1 LDRLFK
7 DKPYLEEARLFLQTV
22 WAAFPS
28 ESILGLTYDVLYTAK
43 GDLRKGERPVWIT
56 REGLA
61 EFFEEGLHSLQARN
75 DAPDESGNIYFR
87 PAARKRVIIDSVNAN
102 RYRTGTLDELTVVNS
117 IWCDIDCAARG
128 IDYDRAFGVL
138 RDMQASIIWFT
149 GGGLQAIWIADK
161 LIDVSSSDL
170 AREFKARALA
180 FLLPRFKAE
189 GIEVDTSVHDATRM
203 LRLVGFKNKKPSR
216 KGAVATILHFEPD
229 RRLAYEDFMRIEL
242 PKPVAP
248 IGGTGSSED
257 YVTFVNKSVND
268 GKQGDELYFVSG
280 EFVAR
285 LIKREQPVERHP
297 ALVKVAASAAK
308 AGIPMAAL
316 IQHLRPLAV
325 EWFSKTGEQRR
336 AFGELDS
343 LVAWAYQNVEQ
354 GVGSDRYAV
363 RLTENGFEL
372 VDDAVRRY
380 RKPIDIDSLKQDS
393 SHAPVIVESGEPE
406 QAEDEPI
413 PLRQIRAELPSVI
426 GVFLDTVRRR
436 GEIGRTLLIKAPLGS
451 GKTHSVWVE
460 LHKRALADDKFKA
473 VFYGLFTYS
482 KEQWRA
488 YLADFG
494 LKPDDVFYFEARNG
508 NKGSA
513 GYCAFHEEA
522 EQVANKGYRVFDALC
537 LRCPHLVECQQSW
550 YLSQKEAAEKAQLV
564 YARHNH
570 ALMLFELSEGRNA
583 VVIDESIVDLIEAPI
598 QLSFDDFAD
607 ANNHFLRV
615 NSPDAYQACDSL
627 LRALRAVLAATP
639 TKSTRYLDYEKH
651 VRDGRWIVEQL
662 LNYIEGEDVAAKQA
676 LLDLALEQS
685 DDFFD
690 ELHPIINAQN
700 NTAIIDVENLPRR
713 FLSTFVR
720 LLRIEYGLWKAGHKD
735 WNSRLFAFNNRFQV
749 YPLPSIGVERASKAI
764 VIDGTGDPSVYDG
777 HIKTKDGKKL
787 ERREM
792 RVYAPVAPQIAKV
805 VQFADASFS
814 KSSLMSNFA
823 KADELSD
830 SDKGLVGLIPEA
842 LKQGLKG
849 RGDIMTSKVLLVCY
863 KPLKAQVKKLIAGD
877 PILKALSRKGALVVE
892 HFGNLRGRNDF
903 ADFHCVL
910 IVGTPR
916 IPEAELLMRAKAR
929 YHEDPNPIGVQR
941 VMRAR
946 PYKGTRK
953 VSLQFDY
960 ADERLAEIAYRL
972 VDDEIRQCAERIRP
986 NVPDLLKKRGKLIL
1000 LLTNFPTSYRVDELH
1015 LLTDVLFEEK
1025 IEEQLSLLPKPLHEY
1040 SGEELIKQLQ
1050 ETGLRNREA
1059 IRKALQERGLTKRRP
1074 RYQTRNSHHRELAK
1088 TLIES
1093 VMRREREE
1101 AASCGRPYEER
1112 SVLAWMH
1119 YCAQHIEGFSLTWHS
1134 TSAIVKELLNNF
1146 ETTG

>member
-7 DKPYLEEARLFLQTV
+7 DKPYLDEARLFLQAV
-22 WAAFPS
+22 WAAFPP
-28 ESILGLTYDVLYTAK
+28 ESILGLTYDVLYNSK
-43 GDLRKGERPVWIT
+43 GDLRKGERPVWLT
-56 REGLA
+56 RAGLA
-61 EFFEEGLHSLQARN
+61 EFFEEGLPSLQTRN
-75 DAPDESGNIYFR
+75 ESQDESGNIYFR

-117 IWCDIDCAARG
+117 IWCDIDCVARG

-149 GGGLQAIWIADK
+149 GGGLQAIWLTDK

-203 LRLVGFKNKKPSR
+203 LRLVGFRNKKPSR
-216 KGAVATILHFEPD
+216 KGAFATILHFEPD
-229 RRLAYEDFMRIEL
+229 RRLAYADFMRIEL
-242 PKPVAP
+242 PKPAQP
-248 IGGTGSSED
+248 IGGNGGRDD
-257 YVTFVNKSVND
+257 YVTFVNNPVND
-268 GKQGDELYFVSG
+268 GKQSDALYFVSG

-325 EWFSKTGEQRR
+325 EWFGKTGEQRR

-343 LVAWAYQNVEQ
+343 LVAWAYQNVEH
-354 GVGSDRYAV
+354 GVSSDRYAV

-380 RKPIDIDSLKQDS
+380 RKPIDIDSLRLDS
-393 SHAPVIVESGEPE
+393 GQAHAIVEREDPE
-406 QAEDEPI
+406 QAEEDLI

-426 GVFLDTVRRR
+426 GNFIDATRRR
-436 GEIGRTLLIKAPLGS
+436 GEIGRTMLIKAPLGS

-473 VFYGLFTYS
+473 VFYGLFTYT

-494 LKPDDVFYFEARNG
+494 LQPDDVFYFEARNG
-508 NKGSA
+508 RKGSI

-522 EQVANKGYRVFDALC
+522 EQVANKGYRVFDTLC
-537 LRCPHLVECQQSW
+537 MRCPHLSECQHNW
-550 YLSQKEAAEKAQLV
+550 YLSQKEAAENAQLV

-570 ALMLFELSEGRNA
+570 ALMLFELSDGRDV

-598 QLSFDDFAD
+598 RLGFDDFAD

-639 TKSTRYLDYEKH
+639 SKSTKYLDYEKH
-651 VRDGRWIVEQL
+651 VRDGRWVVEQL
-662 LNYIEGEDVAAKQA
+662 LNYIEGEDMAEKQA
-676 LLDLALEQS
+676 VLELALEQS

-690 ELHPIINAQN
+690 ELHPIINSQN
-700 NTAIIDVENLPRR
+700 NTAIIDVDNLPRR
-713 FLSTFVR
+713 YLSTFIR
-720 LLRIEYGLWKAGHKD
+720 LLRSEYGLWKAGHKD

-749 YPLPSIGVERASKAI
+749 YPLPSIGVDRTTKAI
-764 VIDGTGDPSVYDG
+764 IIDGTGDPKVYDG
-777 HIKTKDGKKL
+777 HIRTKDGKKL

-792 RVYAPVAPQIAKV
+792 RVYAPAAPQVAKV

-814 KSSLMSNFA
+814 KSSLAQNFT
-823 KADELSD
+823 KAEETGE
-830 SDKGLVGLIPEA
+830 SDKSLIRLIPEA
-842 LKQGLKG
+842 MKQGLKG
-849 RGDIMTSKVLLVCY
+849 RGDIMTSKVLIVCY
-863 KPLKAQVKKLIAGD
+863 KPIKAQVRKLIDAD
-877 PILKALSRKGALVVE
+877 PVLKALSRKGALVVE
-892 HFGNLRGRNDF
+892 HFGNLRGRNDY
-903 ADFHCVL
+903 ADFDCAL

-916 IPEAELLMRAKAR
+916 IPEAELIMRAKAR
-929 YHEDPNPIGVQR
+929 FHEDPNLIGVQR
-941 VMRAR
+941 VTRAR
-946 PYKGTRK
+946 AYKGTRK
-953 VSLQFDY
+953 ASLLFDY
-960 ADERLAEIAYRL
+960 ADDRLSEINYKL
-972 VDDEIRQCAERIRP
+972 IDDEIRQCAERIRP

-1000 LLTNFPTSYRVDELH
+1000 LLTNFPTSYRVNELH

-1025 IEEQLSLLPKPLHEY
+1025 VDEHLSLLPRPLVEY
-1040 SGEELIKQLQ
+1040 SGEELIKLLQ
-1050 ETGLRNREA
+1050 EAGLQNREA
-1059 IRKALQERGLTKRRP
+1059 IRKVLQERGLTRRRP
-1074 RYQTRNSHHRELAK
+1074 RYKTRNSNHRELAK

-1093 VMRREREE
+1093 VMRREMDE
-1101 AASCGRPYEER
+1101 AAASGKPYEGR
-1112 SVLAWMH
+1112 SISGWMH
-1119 YCAQHIEGFSLTWHS
+1119 FCAQQIEGFSLTWHS
-1134 TSAIVKELLNNF
+1134 TSAILKEITIN
-1146 ETTG
+1146 TSKRG